1 MVPLTLAC
9 GNYDRTRAIMDGRVR
24 IEGCEINYI
33 SLEPEEVFFRA
44 ARYQDFD
51 VAELSFNSYILQTSR
66 NESHYIGIPAFVSR
80 CFRHSMIYVRTDRG
94 IREPA
99 DLKGKLVGV
108 PEYQLTALV
117 WIRGILEEEYGV
129 KPSDIHWRSG
139 GQEQPGRKE
148 RAAIKLSKEIDLQP
162 IPLDETLASML
173 LAGKLDAVMTARAPS
188 CFLNGSPNID
198 RMFPNHREVEKA
210 YYKKT
215 GLYPIMHLVGIQEN
229 PGRAL
234 SVAAG
239 ECFKGVYT
247 SQGCSYVRP
256 ADIGGAEPDAAVDR
270 SRDARNHGADGQG
283 LLALWRNGKSA
294 RDRNIGA
301 LFASAGIGRT
311 DRIGRGD
318 VRAVDVRGVEDLIT
332 DS

>member
-117 WIRGILEEEYGV
+117 WMRGILEDEYGV

-215 GLYPIMHLVGIQEN
+215 GLYPIMHLVGIRKTLVERYPWLPASVLKAFIQAKAAAMYDLRTLAAPNLMLPWTEAETLETMALMGKDFWRYGVTEN
-229 PGRAL
+229 LREIETL
-234 SVAAG
+234 
-239 ECFKGVYT
+239 
-247 SQGCSYVRP
+247 
-256 ADIGGAEPDAAVDR
+256 
-270 SRDARNHGADGQG
+270 ARYSHRQG
-283 LLALWRNGKSA
+283 LAERIVSVEEM
-294 RDRNIGA
+294 
-301 LFASAGIGRT
+301 FAPST
-311 DRIGRGD
+311 FEVSRI
-318 VRAVDVRGVEDLIT
+318 
-332 DS
+332 

>member
-117 WIRGILEEEYGV
+117 WMRGILEEEYGV

-215 GLYPIMHLVGIQEN
+215 RLYPIMNLVGIRKTLVERYPWLPASVLKAFIQAKAAAMYDLRTLAAPNLMLPWTEAETLETM
-229 PGRAL
+229 AL
-234 SVAAG
+234 MG
-239 ECFKGVYT
+239 KDFWRYGVHE
-247 SQGCSYVRP
+247 SQHEIEALIQYL
-256 ADIGGAEPDAAVDR
+256 DE
-270 SRDARNHGADGQG
+270 QG
-283 LLALWRNGKSA
+283 LI
-294 RDRNIGA
+294 DRKPKLEE
-301 LFASAGIGRT
+301 LFPP
-311 DRIGRGD
+311 
-318 VRAVDVRGVEDLIT
+318 GVFEMSKI
-332 DS
+332 